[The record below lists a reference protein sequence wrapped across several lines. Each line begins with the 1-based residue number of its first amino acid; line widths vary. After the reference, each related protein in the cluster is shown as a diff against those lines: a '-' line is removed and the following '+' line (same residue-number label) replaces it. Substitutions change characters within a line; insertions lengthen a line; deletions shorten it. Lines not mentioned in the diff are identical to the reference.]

1 MTLDLLQEVRM
12 LNNQECRQP
21 LMALVQKQSDEKF
34 SCFNSSPKSF
44 LGLAFLKPCVH
55 IKIIIKKGQFFCFCV
70 LLASENISKVCF
82 LFLRYSQADALKY
95 VGIER
100 EMEIA

>member
-12 LNNQECRQP
+12 LNNQECRQL
-21 LMALVQKQSDEKF
+21 LMALIQKQSDEKF

-55 IKIIIKKGQFFCFCV
+55 IKIIIKKRSVF
-70 LLASENISKVCF
+70 LLLCLISIRKHFKGLFPVPQVQPGRRSEV
-82 LFLRYSQADALKY
+82 RRDRA
-95 VGIER
+95 
-100 EMEIA
+100 

>member
-1 MTLDLLQEVRM
+1 MRAYQDYYL
-12 LNNQECRQP
+12 
-21 LMALVQKQSDEKF
+21 
-34 SCFNSSPKSF
+34 
-44 LGLAFLKPCVH
+44 
-55 IKIIIKKGQFFCFCV
+55 KKGQFFCFCV